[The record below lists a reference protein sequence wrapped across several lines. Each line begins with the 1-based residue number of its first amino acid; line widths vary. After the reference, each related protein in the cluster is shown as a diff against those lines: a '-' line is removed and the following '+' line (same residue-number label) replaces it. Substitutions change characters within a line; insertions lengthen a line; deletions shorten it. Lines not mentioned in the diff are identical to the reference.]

1 MEKCI
6 SYIQAP
12 ITNKKPSAEVSLETI
27 HTALTT
33 NDSYKKAT
41 EEYRDILKDPES
53 GERAV
58 RVAKVNNFDYV
69 TMSGTFTYVSNK
81 NLKEHS
87 GFICIDIDKLED
99 EETVHELKERLK
111 NDKDVDTALI
121 FISPSGNGIK
131 WTVPI
136 DINHDQPEKSHLK
149 YFRALQNYVKNS
161 YGIEIDESCKDVARA
176 CFLCYDGNSY
186 MNKDALPIGEA
197 FIETWGEPEVV
208 FNSATNRVQ
217 TTNETPWEEYNESG
231 DVEELLK
238 NYGYTFVKSEG
249 MGNKYLRPG
258 SPTSEYSLIVFRDT
272 GMVHVHS
279 DSCHK
284 LEVGTHTPARI
295 FCDLEAGGDWK
306 HAAKLLKQKGYEGT
320 VDEKTLN
327 IISGSSL
334 PSEVPQFW
342 EIAQVKKNGEKGYQ
356 CKIKD
361 YQFHKFCFDAL
372 SIGLVE
378 VPHNDKG
385 HQLVQSHDKII
396 EKIRI
401 EKVFRIVVKYL
412 EEHIKPYNQEMFE
425 VVYNAFYQYWHNQ
438 NLKKVESAMT
448 VITPK
453 LLEEVPDKAYVYY
466 QNGFLE
472 ITSNGYEFKS
482 YKGLE
487 TYVWHDQIIERD
499 WLGRTSY
506 IESNWAN
513 FIWKISGQDK
523 DRFDH
528 IRHSYGYL
536 IHGFK
541 DRANPKAVILVDE
554 ELKEDLSKA
563 SGGTGKSIA
572 ASAIDAMKH
581 TCLIA
586 GKTWDPSK
594 TFAFSQ
600 VKPGHQIMWI
610 DDAKSNLKFDFL
622 YNAVTQDFEIE
633 YKNKNRFSIPF
644 EESPKVL
651 ISTNHPIRGDDA
663 SSVRRQHVVEVAPY
677 FSKDHTAKD
686 EYGERLV
693 EDTDWDEKDWQKFD
707 NFMID
712 CVVDY
717 LKNGLTELEIN
728 YRYKRT
734 IDQITPELFEWI
746 EEHMELGKFYPTS
759 DILHGKK
766 PKADITGFRMLY
778 PDIKKVSRYIG
789 ADLEVFCNF
798 KGYYLK
804 KERRDKRGYIIC
816 EEKPSDE

>member
-1 MEKCI
+1 MEDNI

-12 ITNKKPSAEVSLETI
+12 ITNKNPSADVSLKTI
-27 HTALTT
+27 YNALTT

-41 EEYRDILKDPES
+41 EEYREILQDPES
-53 GERAV
+53 DERAI

-69 TMSGTFTYVSNK
+69 TMSGTFSYVSNK
-81 NLKEHS
+81 NLKKHS
-87 GFICIDIDKLED
+87 GYITIDIDHLED
-99 EETVHELKERLK
+99 EETVHAVKKKIIEDQ
-111 NDKDVDTALI
+111 NVGTALL
-121 FISPSGNGIK
+121 FISPSGNGLK

-136 DINHDQPEKSHLK
+136 NIDHEHPEKSHLR
-149 YFRALQNYVKNS
+149 YFRALQNYIRNN

-176 CFLCYDGNSY
+176 CFLCYDEDCYLNES
-186 MNKDALPIGEA
+186 ALPIDEI
-197 FIETWGEPEVV
+197 FLETWGEPEVV
-208 FNSATNRVQ
+208 FDSANNKVH
-217 TTNETPWEEYNESG
+217 TTNETPWEEYNDSG
-231 DVEELLK
+231 DIEELLK

-258 SPTSEYSLIVFRDT
+258 NPTSEYSLIVFRDT

-279 DSCHK
+279 DSCHN
-284 LEVGTHTPARI
+284 LEVGTHTPARV

-306 HAAKLLKQKGYEGT
+306 LAAKLLKQKGYEGT
-320 VDEKTLN
+320 VDQRTLN
-327 IISGSSL
+327 LISGSSL

-342 EIAQVKKNGEKGYQ
+342 EIAQVKKGKEKEYQ

-361 YQFHKFCFDAL
+361 YQFHRFCFEAL
-372 SIGLVE
+372 NIGLVE
-378 VPHNDKG
+378 VPHNEKG
-385 HQLVQSHDKII
+385 HQLVQAKDRII
-396 EKIRI
+396 KRI
-401 EKVFRIVVKYL
+401 EIGKVYRIVKKYL
-412 EEHIKPYNQEMFE
+412 IDHIKPYNNEMFE
-425 VVYNAFYQYWHNQ
+425 VVYNAFYQYWHSQKLNV
-438 NLKKVESAMT
+438 VEGAME

-453 LLEEVPDKAYVYY
+453 LIEEIPDKAYVYY
-466 QNGFLE
+466 RNGYLE
-472 ITSNGYEFKS
+472 ITSNGYNFKS

-487 TYVWHDQIIERD
+487 TYVWNDQIIQRD
-499 WLGRTSY
+499 WLGKTSY
-506 IESNWAN
+506 EKSNWAD
-513 FIWKISGQDK
+513 FIWKISGENQE
-523 DRFDH
+523 RYDH
-528 IRHSYGYL
+528 LRRSYGYL

-572 ASAIDAMKH
+572 AAAIEQMKH

-586 GKTWDPSK
+586 GKTWDPST
-594 TFAFSQ
+594 TFAFAQ
-600 VKPGHQIMWI
+600 IKPGHQIMWI
-610 DDAKSNLKFDFL
+610 DDAKSNLKFDYL

-663 SSVRRQHVVEVAPY
+663 SSVRRQHVVEIAPY
-677 FSKDHTAKD
+677 FSKDWTAKD

-693 EDTDWDEKDWQKFD
+693 EDTDWEDKDWHMFD

-717 LKNGLTELEIN
+717 LKNGLSELEIN

-734 IDQITPELFEWI
+734 IDQITPELYDWI
-746 EEHMELGKFYPTS
+746 DKNMKLGEFYATS

-766 PKADITGFRMLY
+766 PKANIEGFRIQY

-804 KERRDKRGYIIC
+804 KERQDKRGYIIY
-816 EEKPSDE
+816 EEEPEAD